1 MSISLM
7 VSIFPINK
15 TRTAKYLHSIL
26 AYELCLSGAEITY
39 AAVAA
44 RTWWLFAQVKSD
56 MTVEKIEVK
65 IRRMATI
72 ISLLAELGVDVRH
85 RYQRVQTGMMNSAG
99 TVARRTIDAT
109 ALTRSGSKRKI
120 PVVSG
125 FVFCRS
131 SWFKGWLSARAP
143 LYIASILWMLDEL

>member
-1 MSISLM
+1 
-7 VSIFPINK
+7 
-15 TRTAKYLHSIL
+15 
-26 AYELCLSGAEITY
+26 
-39 AAVAA
+39 
-44 RTWWLFAQVKSD
+44 

-109 ALTRSGSKRKI
+109 ALTRSGSKRMI

-125 FVFCRS
+125 FVFVLILDL
-131 SWFKGWLSARAP
+131 KGDYQHVHP
-143 LYIASILWMLDEL
+143 YILHQYCEC

>member
-1 MSISLM
+1 MV

-26 AYELCLSGAEITY
+26 AYELCLSGVGIKY
-39 AAVAA
+39 AAASA

-72 ISLLAELGVDVRH
+72 IPLLAELGADV
-85 RYQRVQTGMMNSAG
+85 
-99 TVARRTIDAT
+99 
-109 ALTRSGSKRKI
+109 
-120 PVVSG
+120 
-125 FVFCRS
+125 
-131 SWFKGWLSARAP
+131 
-143 LYIASILWMLDEL
+143 